1 MIISSHALLLKAG
14 PVGAQMGSLKINDRL
29 SDILSTARAVVSQ
42 LDLDKA
48 LAIVLKKSME
58 VTRTSAGSIALF
70 DPATNTLRIR
80 AHKGF
85 SRNFIAN
92 REWKVRRG
100 GLSDRILKSTGV
112 TVISHRTNK
121 AFFSNPLIVGEGIK
135 SLVCVPLIHQ
145 RETVG
150 ILYVDD
156 FGSRKFPKADLQ
168 ELEILASFASIAID
182 HALTHTNVKQQA
194 ITDSL
199 TGLFN
204 RRCFEDLLN
213 REFHRAS
220 RHFREFSVALVDV
233 DDFKKFNDRYGHQA
247 GDEALSM
254 LGEAIRKAIRATDLA
269 ARYGGDEIVIIL
281 PETRLEKAYK
291 LFVSRIKSE
300 IEARFK
306 ALSGDRFSLTV
317 TIGIASY
324 PTDGMN
330 AHDLVLAADKALLDA
345 KKNKHSRMIGCSRPV
360 LAFATP

>member
-1 MIISSHALLLKAG
+1 MAALKL
-14 PVGAQMGSLKINDRL
+14 NDRL
-29 SDILSTARAVVSQ
+29 SDILGTARTVVSQ
-42 LDLDKA
+42 LELDKT
-48 LAIVLKKSME
+48 LAVVLKKSME
-58 VTRTSAGSIALF
+58 VTRTKAGSIALY
-70 DPATNTLRIR
+70 DPATNTLRVH

-85 SRNFIAN
+85 SKHFIAN

-100 GLSDRILKSTGV
+100 GLSDRILRARGIA
-112 TVISHRTNK
+112 VISDTTNK
-121 AFFSNPLIVGEGIK
+121 AFFSNPIAVEEGIK

-156 FGSRKFPKADLQ
+156 FSPRKFSKADLQ

-182 HALTHTNVKQQA
+182 HARTHTSVKQQA

-204 RRCFEDLLN
+204 RRCFENLLS
-213 REFHRAS
+213 REFQRAS
-220 RHFREFSVALVDV
+220 RHDRDFSLALVDV

-281 PETRLEKAYK
+281 PETRLEKAYN
-291 LFVSRIKSE
+291 LFVGRIKSE
-300 IEARFK
+300 IESRFK
-306 ALSGDRFSLTV
+306 GLSGDRFDLTV

-324 PTDGMN
+324 PDDGLN

-345 KKNKHSRMIGCSRPV
+345 KKYKNSGMVGSSRPV
-360 LAFATP
+360 RIAATP

>member
-1 MIISSHALLLKAG
+1 MAALKLD
-14 PVGAQMGSLKINDRL
+14 NRL
-29 SDILSTARAVVSQ
+29 SDILGAARSVVAQ

-58 VTRTSAGSIALF
+58 VMRTKAGSIALY

-80 AHKGF
+80 AYKGF
-85 SRNFIAN
+85 SKNFIAN

-100 GLSDRILKSTGV
+100 GLSDRILKARGV
-112 TVISHRTNK
+112 TVISDTTNK
-121 AFFSNPLIVGEGIK
+121 VFFSNPLAVEEGIK

-156 FGSRKFPKADLQ
+156 FSPRKFSKADLQ

-182 HALTHTNVKQQA
+182 HARTHTSVKQQA

-213 REFHRAS
+213 REFQRAS
-220 RHFREFSVALVDV
+220 RHDREFSLALVDV
-233 DDFKKFNDRYGHQA
+233 DDFKKFNDRFGHQA

-269 ARYGGDEIVIIL
+269 ARYGGDEIVVIL
-281 PETRLEKAYK
+281 PETRLEKAYN
-291 LFVSRIKSE
+291 LFVGRIKSE
-300 IEARFK
+300 IETRFK
-306 ALSGDRFSLTV
+306 VLSGDRFNLTV

-324 PTDGMN
+324 PNDGMN

-345 KKNKHSRMIGCSRPV
+345 KKNKQSRMIGCSRPV
-360 LAFATP
+360 HALAIP